1 MERALSVLS
10 EAVQLAGTHFMS
22 GRFRQQALP
31 LLLQLLRRGTAAAGS
46 GGGEG
51 ASTSSLVSFAG
62 GGEQQPQRDLAPAA
76 LQRIRIATLECLS
89 SATAKAKSASR
100 ADSGG
105 GMPGLA
111 WDIAS
116 AALPF
121 LGRSQTPPLR
131 DKPRP

>member
-31 LLLQLLRRGTAAAGS
+31 LLLQLLRRGSAATS
-46 GGGEG
+46 GISED
-51 ASTSSLVSFAG
+51 ATRSSLVSFSG
-62 GGEQQPQRDLAPAA
+62 VQRQQDLAPAA
-76 LQRIRIATLECLS
+76 LQRIRIGTLECLS
-89 SATAKAKSASR
+89 SATAKTKSTSR

-111 WDIAS
+111 WDVAS

-131 DKPRP
+131 SVIP